1 MSKISQD
8 DGPQKVPRRQ
18 VIGNMVKA
26 TLGLTAGIAL
36 VSTGKALAN
45 PRNEQIQTTMLEPLS
60 KQIPQDKLIYRMHRE
75 LFKAL
80 EKPVAER
87 EWAMVIDT
95 RKCVGC
101 FSCTVGCI
109 AENKLPPGVVYRPVI
124 EEEFGSYP
132 HVSKRYLPRPC
143 MHCTNSPCTKVCPVA
158 ATYKREDGIV
168 VIDYDRCIG
177 CRYCISACPYGAR
190 TFDWGEYHTQGT
202 PNIEKYE
209 LVPSFEY
216 GDKRE
221 RQKKQ
226 SPINNT
232 RKCHF
237 CLHRL
242 NTGMLP
248 MCVTTCMGRAT
259 YFGDKSDPESLVFEL
274 IGSSNVMRLKE
285 ELGTKPNVFYL
296 I

>member
-1 MSKISQD
+1 MSKIGQD
-8 DGPQKVPRRQ
+8 DGSQKVPRRQ
-18 VIGNMVKA
+18 VIGNMLKA

-36 VSTGKALAN
+36 ISTGKAQAK
-45 PRNEQIQTTMLEPLS
+45 PENEEQQTTTLEPLS

-87 EWAMVIDT
+87 NWAMVIDT

-124 EEEFGSYP
+124 EETLGSYP
-132 HVSKRYLPRPC
+132 HLARRFLPRPC

-168 VIDYDRCIG
+168 VIDYDKCIG

-221 RQKKQ
+221 REKKQ

-242 NTGMLP
+242 NAGMLP
-248 MCVTTCMGRAT
+248 MCVTTCIGRAT

-274 IGSSNVMRLKE
+274 IGRSNVMRLKE
-285 ELGTKPNVFYL
+285 ELGTEPNVFYL